1 MCLLREAMTRV
12 NTLHSEQDSTYGGT
26 EPAGGGTG
34 SAHGGPEVTYD
45 VLGIGFGPSNLAL
58 AIAVEEHNA
67 QAAEG
72 DRIRAGFLEK
82 QPRFGWHRGMLID
95 DATMQVSFL
104 KDLVTMRDP
113 KSSYSFLCY
122 LQERD
127 RLVDFLNQ
135 KTLFPLRI
143 EFHDYL
149 EWAAGRVAGLVEY
162 SCEVVAVKPVTEN
175 GEVVAFDVVSRDP
188 GDPGQKIVRR
198 ARSLCVAT
206 GMEPHLPPS
215 ATRSE
220 RVFHNSELIPRVG
233 TLLESGTQVR
243 RAVVLGAGQSAAESV
258 DYLHRHFPDAE
269 ICSVFAKYGYTPA
282 DDSPFANRIFDPEA
296 VDIFYNAPPEVK
308 QSLFDYHRG
317 TNYSV
322 VDMDLIESL
331 SRTMYQEKVQG
342 RQRIR
347 MLNISRIRDI
357 ETHDDGLRVG
367 IEFLPTAERDVLD
380 ADLLVCA
387 TGYQPRGI
395 DERMGELGK
404 LCRRDDEDAL
414 VVGRDH
420 RVATHANVA
429 ADIYLQGGTEHTH
442 GLTSTLL
449 SNTAVR
455 AGEIRA
461 SLIER
466 RRGSMVG

>member
-1 MCLLREAMTRV
+1 MKRV
-12 NTLHSEQDSTYGGT
+12 NAVHSGLESNSGSEANEGQGG
-26 EPAGGGTG
+26 A
-34 SAHGGPEVTYD
+34 EVIYD

-58 AIAVEEHNA
+58 AIAIHEHNA
-67 QAAEG
+67 GAAEG
-72 DRIRAGFLEK
+72 DRIRAGFLER
-82 QPRFGWHRGMLID
+82 QQGFGWHRGMLID

-113 KSSYSFLCY
+113 KSSFSFLCY

-135 KTLFPLRI
+135 KTLFPLRV

-149 EWAAGRVAGLVEY
+149 EWAAAGVADLVSY
-162 SCEVVAVKPVTEN
+162 SCEVVAVRPVTED
-175 GEVVAFDVVSRDP
+175 GEITCFDVVSRDP
-188 GDPGQKIVRR
+188 EDPERTVVRR
-198 ARSLCVAT
+198 ARSICVAT
-206 GMEPHLPPS
+206 GLEPRLPPG
-215 ATRSE
+215 TVGSE
-220 RVFHNSELIPRVG
+220 RVFHNSELIPRVAAVKEAG
-233 TLLESGTQVR
+233 TPVR
-243 RAVVLGAGQSAAESV
+243 RAVVLGAGQSAAECV

-296 VDIFYNAPPEVK
+296 VDLFYSAPREVK
-308 QSLFDYHRG
+308 QSLFDYHRS

-322 VDMDLIESL
+322 VDIDLIESL
-331 SRTMYQEKVQG
+331 SKTMYQEKVQG
-342 RQRIR
+342 RQRLR
-347 MLNISRIRDI
+347 MLNVSRMRDI
-357 ETHDDGLRVG
+357 EAHDDRLDIGV
-367 IEFLPTAERDVLD
+367 EFLPTGERESLA

-395 DERMGELGK
+395 GERLGEVGK
-404 LCRRDDEDAL
+404 LCRRDDEDEL

-420 RVATHANVA
+420 RVATNAGVSA
-429 ADIYLQGGTEHTH
+429 AVYLQGGTEHTH

-455 AGEIRA
+455 AGEIRD
-461 SLIER
+461 SLLAR
-466 RRGSMVG
+466 R